1 MYLAIDIG
9 GTKTLVA
16 TFDSSGNKVAEKK
29 FETNPDY
36 SIFLKDLENIVAEI
50 STNKI
55 IGCCIAI
62 PGRINREAGIIYSL
76 GNLGWKDKSIKA
88 DVLKILND
96 TTILIENDAK
106 LAGLA
111 EAQPL
116 KEKYD
121 NVVYITISTGI
132 GVAEIRNGKIVEA
145 LKDLEM
151 GKMPLKQDGAVMAWE
166 DFASGRAIFEKYGQ
180 KASDITDEDIWREIG
195 ENIAYGTAI
204 VCSALQPE
212 VIVYGGGVG
221 QYAEKFSPF
230 IYSYLKESLHTNVSI
245 PKEILPAH
253 YKEESVIYGCFE
265 ILRQKGLVK

>member
-1 MYLAIDIG
+1 MYLGIDIG

-16 TFDSSGNKVAEKK
+16 AFDNSGSRLAEKK
-29 FETNPDY
+29 FETNHDY
-36 SIFLKDLENIVAEI
+36 SIFLKDLENVVAEI

-55 IGCCIAI
+55 IACCVAI
-62 PGRINREAGIIYSL
+62 PGRINREAGVIYSL
-76 GNLGWKDKSIKA
+76 GNLDWRDKPIKD
-88 DVLKILND
+88 DVSKI
-96 TTILIENDAK
+96 TGTSSVVIENDAK

-111 EAQPL
+111 EAQIL
-116 KEKYD
+116 KGKYN
-121 NVVYITISTGI
+121 NVVYMTISTGI
-132 GVAEIRNGKIVEA
+132 GVAEIRNGQIVEA

-166 DFASGRAIFEKYGQ
+166 KFASGRAIYEKYGQ
-180 KASDITDEDIWREIG
+180 KASDITDENIWREIG

-221 QYAEKFSPF
+221 QYAEKFSPP
-230 IYSYLKESLHTNVSI
+230 IYSYLKQNLHTNVTI
-245 PKEILPAH
+245 PQEILPAH

-265 ILRQKGLVK
+265 LLKQKGLIQ